1 MSGTVAAIADH
12 LWQSTLF
19 ALAAAL
25 MVGLVLR
32 RNRAN
37 ERYWLWLAASLKFL
51 LPFSLLVSVGNH
63 LAFALDYEQQQ
74 HGWQIAVNRLS
85 QPFSPDGANS
95 VPSNPTQLL
104 GVVLLLVWACGF
116 LTVVTVWL
124 WRWQAIARTIHQGI
138 PLEHGPEAQILRQ
151 MQQTLGVRKPIT
163 LLQCPSSLEPGV
175 VGIFRPVL
183 LWPEG
188 ISAHFSPSHLQAVIA
203 HEVSH
208 VRRRDNLAAML
219 HMLVEAVFWFHP
231 LVWWLGARL
240 MRERERACDES
251 VLELGSERSIYA
263 ESILKTC
270 QFCISSPLPLL
281 SGVTGAQLKQRIVD
295 IMTGDATHRLGS
307 SRKLVLSTAAACAFV
322 APMVLGVCSVYGCQG
337 VDYKPAQQAAMCDL
351 LDGRQKPFA
360 GELADLRNCRTMA
373 DELISVPE
381 LPNSM
386 TLGQQGGEM

>member
-1 MSGTVAAIADH
+1 MNGTVAAIADH

-19 ALAAAL
+19 ALAAGL
-25 MVGLVLR
+25 MVGVALR
-32 RNRAN
+32 RNRAH

-51 LPFSLLVSVGNH
+51 LPFSLLVSLGNR

-74 HGWQIAVNRLS
+74 HGWQIAVHRLS
-85 QPFSPDGANS
+85 QPFSPDVAGS
-95 VPSNPTQLL
+95 VPSNPTELL
-104 GVVLLLVWACGF
+104 GVVLLLVWSGGF

-124 WRWQAIARTIHQGI
+124 WRWQAIARAIRQGI
-138 PLEHGPEAQILRQ
+138 ALEHGPEAQMLRQ

-163 LLQCPSSLEPGV
+163 LLQGPSSLEPGV

-203 HEVSH
+203 HEVCH

-240 MRERERACDES
+240 MCERERACDES
-251 VLELGSERSIYA
+251 VLELGNERTIYA

-281 SGVTGAQLKQRIVD
+281 SGVTGAHLKQRIIH

-307 SRKLVLSTAAACAFV
+307 SRKLVLSTAAACAV
-322 APMVLGVCSVYGCQG
+322 AAPIVFGVCSVYGCQG
-337 VDYKPAQQAAMCDL
+337 EDYKPVQQAAMCDL
-351 LDGRQKPFA
+351 L
-360 GELADLRNCRTMA
+360 GEQRNCRTMA
-373 DELISVPE
+373 DELISVPD

-386 TLGQQGGEM
+386 ALGQQGGQM